1 MQKKKEN
8 VFCLTNVPIST
19 FCYKHRASYPIY
31 TSKQTFK
38 KTVDLLLTSNSKNSH
53 YVLIKK
59 FDIFMI
65 TKTKHHGKKHF
76 CWCFSEC
83 WSCSKVSECQTK
95 KLPGNL

>member
-38 KTVDLLLTSNSKNSH
+38 KLLI
-53 YVLIKK
+53 YY
-59 FDIFMI
+59 
-65 TKTKHHGKKHF
+65 
-76 CWCFSEC
+76 
-83 WSCSKVSECQTK
+83 
-95 KLPGNL
+95 